1 VWVPGCATGEE
12 AYSIGIMLLEEAA
25 RRELRPEI
33 QVFGSDLDASALAA
47 AREGRFPATIED
59 DVSEDRLR
67 RFFQREGDYYRVR
80 RELRD
85 IVIFASHSLLR
96 DPPFSRQDMIS
107 CRNLLIYLD
116 RDLQHQV
123 CNTFHY
129 ALNPGGFLFLGASE
143 SADQPA
149 GLFRPVDRDSKIFR
163 SIPTASRQPP
173 LPLLVGPGQMLA
185 RGPTVTRSS
194 ASNAGSEAALH
205 RQMLERIAPPSI
217 LVDETYRAV
226 HLSENAS

>member
-1 VWVPGCATGEE
+1 
-12 AYSIGIMLLEEAA
+12 
-25 RRELRPEI
+25 
-33 QVFGSDLDASALAA
+33 
-47 AREGRFPATIED
+47 
-59 DVSEDRLR
+59 
-67 RFFQREGDYYRVR
+67 
-80 RELRD
+80 
-85 IVIFASHSLLR
+85 
-96 DPPFSRQDMIS
+96 
-107 CRNLLIYLD
+107 
-116 RDLQHQV
+116 LQHQV

-143 SADQPA
+143 RADQPA
-149 GLFRPVDRDSKIFR
+149 GLFRSADRDSKIFR

-226 HLSENAS
+226 HLSENASRFLRQSSGPVSTEAPEMVREELRFDLRTLLRR